1 MRRRKLKDS
10 MRNGKKRT
18 HAETAAG
25 WTGSSACLLVPLPPL
40 FIRYRGRLD
49 IPATD
54 DSALS
59 ALDTDAQAD
68 TFNSL
73 LIPWL
78 LLLPPWRVA
87 PAAAPTIHLPCIS
100 NTRLVYDSK
109 RDE

>member
-78 LLLPPWRVA
+78 LLLPPLARRAGGGSHHSSSLYFKYSTRV
-87 PAAAPTIHLPCIS
+87 
-100 NTRLVYDSK
+100 
-109 RDE
+109 

>member
-10 MRNGKKRT
+10 MRNGKKRI

-25 WTGSSACLLVPLPPL
+25 WTGSSACLLVPLLPL

-78 LLLPPWRVA
+78 LLLPP
-87 PAAAPTIHLPCIS
+87 L
-100 NTRLVYDSK
+100 TRRAGGGSHHSSSLYFEYSTHV
-109 RDE
+109 